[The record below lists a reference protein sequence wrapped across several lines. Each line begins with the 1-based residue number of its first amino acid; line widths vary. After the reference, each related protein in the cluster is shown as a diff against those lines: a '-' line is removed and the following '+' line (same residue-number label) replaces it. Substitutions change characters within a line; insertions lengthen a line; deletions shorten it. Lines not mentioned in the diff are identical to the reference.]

1 MMDIERQFD
10 MGIQNA
16 NSIIYNNQLNS
27 LVAYCMKLVNEI
39 LPKQREYKNQTGNTV
54 TSYSFGIYY
63 GGHIVY
69 IGSNE
74 LKDPV
79 RAKLQ
84 KGEKWSGVNYDGLET
99 DLYGTIDT
107 DGGYGESTA
116 KSFLNSYKP
125 TTKSFAVVIT
135 TGTEYSSYLE
145 NKHHLN
151 VLSDSFETVSSDLLN
166 SFIPIK

>member
-1 MMDIERQFD
+1 MDIGKQFD
-10 MGIQNA
+10 MGIQKA

-27 LVAYCMKLVNEI
+27 LVSYCRKLVNEI

-63 GGHIVY
+63 GGRIVY

-99 DLYGTIDT
+99 DLYGTVDT
-107 DGGYGESTA
+107 DGGYGENTA
-116 KSFLNSYKP
+116 KRFSEL
-125 TTKSFAVVIT
+125 I
-135 TGTEYSSYLE
+135 
-145 NKHHLN
+145 
-151 VLSDSFETVSSDLLN
+151 
-166 SFIPIK
+166 